1 MLHLFLTEPAAVG
14 ALATEYERYF
24 SLCRPLMRIFT
35 GQDAAEF
42 RKVIG
47 SLTDAEGDACLSCAM
62 PPLFAMPEKL
72 VNELAGQSGSDALPE
87 LWKKSLSVFRKNM
100 KKQRL
105 ILTLLDPEAALLTP
119 ALLKPPLVEVFSIH
133 DYTYTREQYLAHW
146 ERLRALEKQYENLT
160 LTFRSE
166 LAGNTLLYVKEDA
179 GVIMAKADAPMAAFV
194 ISERNMVNAFWDYLN
209 G

>member
-1 MLHLFLTEPAAVG
+1 
-14 ALATEYERYF
+14 
-24 SLCRPLMRIFT
+24 
-35 GQDAAEF
+35 
-42 RKVIG
+42 
-47 SLTDAEGDACLSCAM
+47 
-62 PPLFAMPEKL
+62 
-72 VNELAGQSGSDALPE
+72 
-87 LWKKSLSVFRKNM
+87 M

-209 G
+209 GSKCFGSLRTNFI